1 MKVNKF
7 LGVIFMAAS
16 ILTSCSSVPEE
27 KKLSENEVQ
36 SGQRF
41 LIINADDLCYDQA
54 TNDAIIKCYKEGIV
68 TSTTAY
74 VNFPDSI
81 KLLKEVHQQ
90 YPDFPIGIHL
100 NITFGKPVLP
110 PEEIPTLVNKKTGEF
125 WNEDQILTH
134 IADMSYD
141 EVQKEIHAQIEL
153 FRSSGV
159 PLDHIDY
166 HNHLLALYTPYHQ
179 IVREEAARLNIPV
192 RNPVPIS
199 SYKIIKVSGGGGDS
213 AAISKLIIYG
223 MLHPFKSI
231 PMMKKVGV
239 SAFIEQE
246 KITKEMGIKTPDWFV
261 DVFYENSTNETFL
274 SIINQLPVGVSEI
287 MCHPGSSQKELE
299 ILTDT
304 KVKSEVLEKGIVLT
318 NFHRN

>member
-7 LGVIFMAAS
+7 LGIIILTSS
-16 ILTSCSSVPEE
+16 ILTSCRDVP
-27 KKLSENEVQ
+27 KGDRTSENYVQ
-36 SGQRF
+36 NNQRF

-54 TNDAIIKCYKEGIV
+54 TNDAIIKCYTEGIV

-74 VNFPDSI
+74 VNFSDSI
-81 KLLKEVHQQ
+81 KLLKETHQQ

-100 NITFGKPVLP
+100 NITLGKPVLP
-110 PEEIPTLVNKKTGEF
+110 PEEIPTLVNKKTREF

-134 IADMSYD
+134 IADMSYE
-141 EVQKEIHAQIEL
+141 EVKKEIHAQIEL

-159 PLDHIDY
+159 PLDHLDY

-179 IVREEAARLNIPV
+179 IVREEAARLNVPV

-199 SYKIIKVSGGGGDS
+199 SYKKIEVSNGGGSS

-239 SAFIEQE
+239 PAFIEQE
-246 KITKEMGIKTPDWFV
+246 RLTKEMGIKTPDWFV

-274 SIINQLPVGVSEI
+274 SIIKQLPEGVSEI
-287 MCHPGSSQKELE
+287 MCHPGSSSKEVE
-299 ILTDT
+299 ILTDAE
-304 KVKSEVLEKGIVLT
+304 VKAQVLAKGIQLVK
-318 NFHRN
+318 F

>member
-7 LGVIFMAAS
+7 LGIIILTSS
-16 ILTSCSSVPEE
+16 ILTSCRGVP
-27 KKLSENEVQ
+27 KGDRTSENYVQ
-36 SGQRF
+36 NNQRF

-54 TNDAIIKCYKEGIV
+54 TNDAIIKCYTEGIV

-74 VNFPDSI
+74 VNFSDSI
-81 KLLKEVHQQ
+81 KLLKETHQQ

-100 NITFGKPVLP
+100 NITLGKPVLP
-110 PEEIPTLVNKKTGEF
+110 PEEISTLVNKKTGEF

-134 IADMSYD
+134 IADMSYE
-141 EVQKEIHAQIEL
+141 EVKKEIHAQIEL

-159 PLDHIDY
+159 PLDHLDY

-179 IVREEAARLNIPV
+179 IVREEAARLNVPV

-199 SYKIIKVSGGGGDS
+199 SYKKIEISNGGGSS

-239 SAFIEQE
+239 PAFIEQE
-246 KITKEMGIKTPDWFV
+246 RLTKEMGIKTPDWFV

-274 SIINQLPVGVSEI
+274 SIINQLPEGVSEI
-287 MCHPGSSQKELE
+287 MCHPGSSSKEVE
-299 ILTDT
+299 ILTDAE
-304 KVKSEVLEKGIVLT
+304 VKAQVLAKGIQLVK
-318 NFHRN
+318 F